1 MKKAYITPE
10 MEMVLLQQQSS
21 LLAGSGITGI
31 SSNNG
36 VDLNLSDVGGDG
48 TGDSTPRSSELD
60 EFFMNFE

>member
-10 MEMVLLQQQSS
+10 MEMVVLQQQSS
-21 LLAGSGITGI
+21 LLTGSGITSITSNPGI
-31 SSNNG
+31 
-36 VDLNLSDVGGDG
+36 DLNLSDVGGTG

>member
-10 MEMVLLQQQSS
+10 MEMVVLQQQSS

-36 VDLNLSDVGGDG
+36 VDLNLGGAGDG
-48 TGDSTPRSSELD
+48 SGVSQPRSSELD

>member
-1 MKKAYITPE
+1 
-10 MEMVLLQQQSS
+10 MVVLQQQSS